1 MAVREDG
8 SEGSGRGLEGS
19 RGRGVGE
26 GDVVRENSS
35 IENLRNLRIF
45 NR

>member
-8 SEGSGRGLEGS
+8 SEGS

-26 GDVVRENSS
+26 GDVVRGRRRGCCTREF
-35 IENLRNLRIF
+35 LD
-45 NR
+45 